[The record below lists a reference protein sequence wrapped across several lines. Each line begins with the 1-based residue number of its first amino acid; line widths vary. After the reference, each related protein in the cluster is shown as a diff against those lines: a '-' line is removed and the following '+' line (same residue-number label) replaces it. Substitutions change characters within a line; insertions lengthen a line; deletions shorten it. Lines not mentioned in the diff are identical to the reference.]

1 MLKNVLNL
9 DGAKSIDKLAQ
20 KSINGG
26 DLLLPTTKCRFGEVF
41 DTCQMR
47 CIVPT
52 CNPQN
57 FIGGCLANGF
67 TCSGNNPWDT

>member
-1 MLKNVLNL
+1 MLKKVLKL
-9 DGAKSIDKLAQ
+9 DGAKSIDKSAQ

-26 DLLLPTTKCRFGEVF
+26 KSLITTRCRFGEVF

-47 CIVPT
+47 CIVPS

-57 FIGGCLANGF
+57 FFDGCLANGF